1 MIKAPNVV
9 LSILL
14 ASGLF
19 FFFFFP
25 SGKSAVKTSTH
36 RETQPMCYTSS
47 TEKNYTLYFP
57 HFIIVN
63 QLFSQ
68 V

>member
-14 ASGLF
+14 ASGIF
-19 FFFFFP
+19 FFFFS

-36 RETQPMCYTSS
+36 RETQPMCYPSA